1 MISSLNHIFRSLTGV
16 TAILLFLALTSCI
29 DDSTDGCPAGLS
41 LRFEYTLNESNEDL
55 FADQV
60 THLDLYLYDK
70 DGYYVKSYKLLQ
82 SELENGNTFPLSL
95 PAGSYTF
102 VTWANMPDGAYQC
115 TSGSKLED
123 MRVKLNASDDE
134 ADPAYLSLFHGM
146 TTISVFDNS
155 STYPVYG
162 LRFEDIA
169 PIATKAQNIISLTQ
183 NTILLHIL
191 LKETT
196 ETNPLKIGDYSI
208 SITSSNGTYRYDNSV
223 VGDEQ
228 LSYKPGY
235 SLVDEYTLK
244 SDFTLLRLYA
254 DDDTH
259 IQIKN
264 AQGKVIYDESLTT
277 KIMESPAFTCD
288 EDFDRC
294 QELTLKYVI
303 TTNDPPIEGESTTVK
318 LTMINDWAVIG
329 QGGSVG
335 R

>member
-1 MISSLNHIFRSLTGV
+1 MISSLNHIFKSLTGV
-16 TAILLFLALTSCI
+16 MAMLLFLALTSCI

-41 LRFEYTLNESNEDL
+41 LRFEYTLNESNKDL
-55 FADQV
+55 FTDQV
-60 THLDLYLYDK
+60 THLDLDLYDK

-82 SELENGNTFPLSL
+82 SELKNGNTFPLSL
-95 PAGSYTF
+95 PTGSYTF
-102 VTWANMPDGAYQC
+102 VTWANMPDGAYQY

-123 MRVKLNASDDE
+123 MRVKLNVSDDE
-134 ADPAYLSLFHGM
+134 ADPVYLSLFHGITSM
-146 TTISVFDNS
+146 AVGKTVNNQQT
-155 STYPVYG
+155 
-162 LRFEDIA
+162 
-169 PIATKAQNIISLTQ
+169 ISLTQ

-196 ETNPLKIGDYSI
+196 ETNPLKIGDYTI

-254 DDDTH
+254 GDDTH

-264 AQGKVIYDESLTT
+264 AQGKVIYDGSLTT

-294 QELTLKYVI
+294 QELTLKYVV
-303 TTNDPPIEGESTTVK
+303 TNDPNDPTIESGPTVS
-318 LTMINDWAVIG
+318 LTMINDWVVTN

>member
-1 MISSLNHIFRSLTGV
+1 MISSLHHIFKSLTGV
-16 TAILLFLALTSCI
+16 TAILLFFALTSCI
-29 DDSTDGCPAGLS
+29 DDSTDGCPDGLS

-60 THLDLYLYDK
+60 THLDLDLYDK

-82 SELENGNTFPLSL
+82 SELKNGNTFPLSL

-102 VTWANMPDGAYQC
+102 VTWANMPDGAYQY

-123 MRVKLNASDDE
+123 MRVKLNVSDDE
-134 ADPAYLSLFHGM
+134 ADPIYLSLFHGITSM
-146 TTISVFDNS
+146 EVGKTVNNQQT
-155 STYPVYG
+155 
-162 LRFEDIA
+162 
-169 PIATKAQNIISLTQ
+169 ISLTQ

-196 ETNPLKIGDYSI
+196 ETNPLKIGDYTI

-223 VGDEQ
+223 VGDDR

-244 SDFTLLRLYA
+244 SDFTLLRLYGG
-254 DDDTH
+254 DDTH

-318 LTMINDWAVIG
+318 LTMVNDWVVTD

>member
-1 MISSLNHIFRSLTGV
+1 MISSLNHIFKSLTSV
-16 TAILLFLALTSCI
+16 TAILLFFALTSCI
-29 DDSTDGCPAGLS
+29 DDSTDGCPDGLS

-60 THLDLYLYDK
+60 THLDLDLYDK

-82 SELENGNTFPLSL
+82 SELKNGNTFPLSL

-102 VTWANMPDGAYQC
+102 VTWANMPDGAYQY

-123 MRVKLNASDDE
+123 MRVKLNVSDDE
-134 ADPAYLSLFHGM
+134 ADPTYLSLFHGITSM
-146 TTISVFDNS
+146 VVGKTVNNQQT
-155 STYPVYG
+155 
-162 LRFEDIA
+162 
-169 PIATKAQNIISLTQ
+169 ISLTQ

-196 ETNPLKIGDYSI
+196 ETSPLKIGDYTI

-228 LSYKPGY
+228 LSYKPSY

-254 DDDTH
+254 GDDTH
-259 IQIKN
+259 IQIKDT
-264 AQGKVIYDESLTT
+264 QGKVIYDESLTT

-288 EDFDRC
+288 EDLDRC

-318 LTMINDWAVIG
+318 LTMVNDWAVTG

>member
-1 MISSLNHIFRSLTGV
+1 MISSLNHIFKSLTGV
-16 TAILLFLALTSCI
+16 TAMLLFLALTSCI

-60 THLDLYLYDK
+60 THLDLDLYDK

-82 SELENGNTFPLSL
+82 SELKNGHTFPLSL

-102 VTWANMPDGAYQC
+102 VTWANMPDGAYQY
-115 TSGSKLED
+115 TSGSRLED
-123 MRVKLNASDDE
+123 MRVKLNVSDDE

-146 TTISVFDNS
+146 ASIAVGKTINNQQ
-155 STYPVYG
+155 T
-162 LRFEDIA
+162 
-169 PIATKAQNIISLTQ
+169 ISLTQ

-196 ETNPLKIGDYSI
+196 ETNPLKIGDYTI

-254 DDDTH
+254 GDDTH

-303 TTNDPPIEGESTTVK
+303 TTNDPPIESGPTIS
-318 LTMINDWAVIG
+318 LTMINDWVVTN

>member
-1 MISSLNHIFRSLTGV
+1 MISSLNHIFKSLTGV
-16 TAILLFLALTSCI
+16 TAMLLFLALTSCI

-60 THLDLYLYDK
+60 THLDLDLYDK

-102 VTWANMPDGAYQC
+102 VTWANMPDGAYQY

-123 MRVKLNASDDE
+123 VRVKLNVSDDE

-146 TTISVFDNS
+146 ASITVGKTINNQQ
-155 STYPVYG
+155 T
-162 LRFEDIA
+162 
-169 PIATKAQNIISLTQ
+169 ISLTQ

-196 ETNPLKIGDYSI
+196 ETSPLKIGDYTI
-208 SITSSNGTYRYDNSV
+208 YITSSNGTYSYDNSV
-223 VGDEQ
+223 VGGDR

-235 SLVDEYTLK
+235 SLVDEYTIK
-244 SDFTLLRLYA
+244 SDFTLLRLYTG
-254 DDDTH
+254 DDTH

-303 TTNDPPIEGESTTVK
+303 TTNDPTIESGPTVS
-318 LTMINDWAVIG
+318 LTMINDWVVTN

>member
-1 MISSLNHIFRSLTGV
+1 MISSLNHIFKSLTGV
-16 TAILLFLALTSCI
+16 TAMLLFLALTSCI

-55 FADQV
+55 FAEDV

-82 SELENGNTFPLSL
+82 SELKNGNTFPLSL

-115 TSGSKLED
+115 TSGPKIED
-123 MRVKLNASDDE
+123 MRIKLNVSTSDE
-134 ADPAYLSLFHGM
+134 ADPAPHSLFHGM
-146 TTISVFDNS
+146 ASITVGKTINNQQ
-155 STYPVYG
+155 T
-162 LRFEDIA
+162 
-169 PIATKAQNIISLTQ
+169 ISLTQ
-183 NTILLHIL
+183 NTKLLHIL
-191 LKETT
+191 LKETGGNM
-196 ETNPLKIGDYSI
+196 NPLKIGDYTI
-208 SITSSNGTYRYDNSV
+208 SITSSNGAYSYDNSV
-223 VGDEQ
+223 VGGDL
-228 LSYKPGY
+228 LSYKPSY
-235 SLVDEYTLK
+235 SLIDEHTLK
-244 SDFTLLRLYA
+244 SDYTLLRLYA
-254 DDDTH
+254 GDDTR

-303 TTNDPPIEGESTTVK
+303 TTNDPPIESGPTIS
-318 LTMINDWAVIG
+318 LTMINDWVVTN

>member
-1 MISSLNHIFRSLTGV
+1 MISSLHHIFKSLTGV
-16 TAILLFLALTSCI
+16 TAILLFFALTSCI
-29 DDSTDGCPAGLS
+29 DESTDGCPDGLS

-60 THLDLYLYDK
+60 THLDLDLYDK

-82 SELENGNTFPLSL
+82 SELKNGNTFPLSL

-102 VTWANMPDGAYQC
+102 VTWANMPDGAYQY

-123 MRVKLNASDDE
+123 MRVKLNVSDDE
-134 ADPAYLSLFHGM
+134 ADPVYLSLFHGI
-146 TTISVFDNS
+146 TS
-155 STYPVYG
+155 
-162 LRFEDIA
+162 IA
-169 PIATKAQNIISLTQ
+169 VAKTVNNQQTISLTQ

-223 VGDEQ
+223 VGDER

-254 DDDTH
+254 GDDTH
-259 IQIKN
+259 IQIKDT
-264 AQGKVIYDESLTT
+264 QGKVIYDESLTT

-294 QELTLKYVI
+294 QELTLKYAV

-318 LTMINDWAVIG
+318 LTMVNDWAVTG